1 MKKSILKNII
11 LTLLL
16 FLIIF
21 SSTNIV
27 LATGDQSVSGIIDG
41 GSSFIKDGEGQES
54 PITSD
59 KTQELTNDLY
69 NILFFVGLVLALII
83 GMILGMQFMTG
94 SVEQKAKV
102 KEILIVYFVG
112 CAVLI
117 SAFTIWKIVINI
129 MK

>member
-1 MKKSILKNII
+1 MIKK
-11 LTLLL
+11 
-16 FLIIF
+16 FLII
-21 SSTNIV
+21 V
-27 LATGDQSVSGIIDG
+27 L
-41 GSSFIKDGEGQES
+41 SSFFIIFSIGFYNTDVYAASSLDSIISDADSFIARGSKKDVVDNAGLKKIS
-54 PITSD
+54 NNTYSM
-59 KTQELTNDLY
+59 LML
-69 NILFFVGLVLALII
+69 VGMVIAVVV
-83 GMILGMQFMTG
+83 GTILGIQFMLS

>member
-1 MKKSILKNII
+1 MEKQVK
-11 LTLLL
+11 L
-16 FLIIF
+16 FLDF
-21 SSTNIV
+21 
-27 LATGDQSVSGIIDG
+27 L
-41 GSSFIKDGEGQES
+41 KDDKKL
-54 PITSD
+54 SD
-59 KTQELTNDLY
+59 NTYSMLML
-69 NILFFVGLVLALII
+69 VGMVIAVVV
-83 GMILGMQFMTG
+83 GTILGIQFMLS

>member
-1 MKKSILKNII
+1 MIKK
-11 LTLLL
+11 
-16 FLIIF
+16 FLII
-21 SSTNIV
+21 V
-27 LATGDQSVSGIIDG
+27 L
-41 GSSFIKDGEGQES
+41 SSFFIIFSIGFYNTDVYAASSLDSIISDADSFIARGSKKDVVDNAGLKKL
-54 PITSD
+54 SD
-59 KTQELTNDLY
+59 NTYSMLML
-69 NILFFVGLVLALII
+69 VGMVIAVVV
-83 GMILGMQFMTG
+83 GTILGIQFMLS

>member
-1 MKKSILKNII
+1 MIKK
-11 LTLLL
+11 
-16 FLIIF
+16 FLII
-21 SSTNIV
+21 V
-27 LATGDQSVSGIIDG
+27 L
-41 GSSFIKDGEGQES
+41 SSFFIIFSIGFYNTDVYAASSLDSIISDADSFIARGSKKDVVDNAGLKKL
-54 PITSD
+54 SD
-59 KTQELTNDLY
+59 NTYSTLML
-69 NILFFVGLVLALII
+69 VGMVIAVVV
-83 GMILGMQFMTG
+83 GTILGIQFMLS